1 MDLESVKCILARY
14 DYVLH
19 EELKTGPLFIVS
31 NSSNNNSP
39 AILIDLHL
47 FDLSATDYHYVE
59 YTSEQNRIM
68 HQYSGLLRFLIDDIE
83 EFQHQLKLFL
93 LDDSVAEKIK
103 VFGQNREAEHIDPT
117 PPEYNFALIFER
129 VFGAQCLH
137 ALKAEVS
144 YVDRVGVRRFID
156 YELNKSDSCIAIELN
171 GETYHHP
178 LIIGQK
184 RYKSQLLKQNSL
196 VSDGKKVFRWSNRGM
211 ADETKIADQL
221 RTYFGSANNFISNP
235 SFLAKRDVTTFELYQ
250 HQEDALERISN
261 ERQQGKSTFLVVLP
275 TGTGKTEVFI
285 EDMSRQLKS
294 GHVQSVLVMVPT
306 SALKKQT
313 IHRISQQI
321 SYFNISESF
330 YDSNAQIVVQ
340 TNAYM
345 LRNFKQLPSNRFDY
359 ILVDEAHRAAA
370 HGLRKV
376 LEHFEPKTL
385 IGLTATDERL
395 DKQRLEDIF
404 GSYEVDL
411 TLEQAIKQGIVP
423 PIRAFRLLSNID
435 LSQVRFN
442 GKDFV
447 KSDLNRKIQVP
458 SRDQLIVDVLKKYFS
473 KPLQYSKPLSQGLVF
488 CVDVKHTQRMAKLL
502 NQNGISAASVHG
514 TDRSGILEY
523 ENGTVRFLCACE
535 LLNEGWDAP
544 QTEIVVM
551 ARPTMSKV
559 LYTQQLGRGTR
570 NNPGKDAL
578 YVIDVVD
585 SYGAALH
592 PYSVHSLLQVPNYMP
607 FGDVIYP
614 DLGTAVNELTILD
627 GLYENERRMEPIN
640 IFNFEQAFGDLIN
653 EEQLAR
659 ELFVSTGTVKA
670 WLKKGEIQAAKSI
683 PFGRS
688 KLNYFAPEMITEIR
702 RLKGLKERTDETR
715 YEDFFEFLG
724 QKDYTFSYKV
734 IFLLSFI
741 KYLNPQ
747 GEAEL
752 NKVSQSYQQF
762 YRSIFDKFGRAEKE
776 NNPLNKVANLDNISY
791 LQRSLLQN
799 PFEKFERK
807 RFIYHCKDLALI
819 SFDAVL
825 WERLNKDDLV
835 RIQRNMVEDGVEYFD
850 KVGISVEEND
860 FKIFL

>member
-1 MDLESVKCILARY
+1 MDLESIKYILADY
-14 DYVLH
+14 GYVLCD
-19 EELKTGPLFIVS
+19 ELKTGPLFVVS
-31 NSSNNNSP
+31 NSPDNHHP
-39 AILIDLHL
+39 AILIDLKL
-47 FDLSATDYHYVE
+47 FSLTSTDYHYVE
-59 YTSEQNRIM
+59 YTSEQNRLM
-68 HQYSGLLRFLIDDIE
+68 HQHSGLLRFFVDDIE
-83 EFQHQLKLFL
+83 EFQQQLELFL
-93 LDDSVAEKIK
+93 LDDAEVENIK
-103 VFGQNREAEHIDPT
+103 TFGQNREDVHIDPT
-117 PPEYNFALIFER
+117 LPEYNFALIFEK
-129 VFGAQCLH
+129 VFGAKGLH

-144 YVDRVGVRRFID
+144 YVDRAGIRRFID
-156 YELNKSDSCIAIELN
+156 YELNKIDSSIAIELN

-196 VSDGKKVFRWSNRGM
+196 VSDGRKVFRWSNRGM

-221 RTYFGSANNFISNP
+221 KTYFGSGNEFISNP
-235 SFLAKRDVTTFELYQ
+235 AFLAKRDVTSFELYQ
-250 HQEDALERISN
+250 HQEEALKRITT

-294 GHVQSVLVMVPT
+294 GHVKSVLVMVPT

-313 IHRISQQI
+313 ILRINGQI
-321 SYFNISESF
+321 PNINISEHF
-330 YDSNAQIVVQ
+330 FDANAQIVVQ

-345 LRNFKQLPSNRFDY
+345 LRNFKQLPNNRFDY

-376 LEHFEPKTL
+376 LEHFAPKTL

-423 PIRAFRLLSNID
+423 PIRAFRLQSNID
-435 LSQVRFN
+435 LSKVRFN
-442 GKDFV
+442 GKDYV
-447 KSDLNRKIQVP
+447 KSELNRTVQVP
-458 SRDQLIVDVLKKYFS
+458 SRDQLIIDVLNKYFS
-473 KPLQYSKPLSQGLVF
+473 KPLQYNKPLSQGLVF

-523 ENGTVRFLCACE
+523 ENGDVRFLCACE

-570 NNPGKDAL
+570 NHPGKEAL

-585 SYGAALH
+585 SYGAVLH

-614 DLGTAVNELTILD
+614 DLGIAINELTILD
-627 GLYENERRMEPIN
+627 GLYEHERRMEPIN

-670 WLKKGEIQAAKSI
+670 WLKKGEIKVAKSI

-688 KLNYFAPEMITEIR
+688 KLNYFDPLIVSEVRHT
-702 RLKGLKERTDETR
+702 KGLKERTEATR
-715 YEDFFEFLG
+715 YDDFFEFLG
-724 QKDYTFSYKV
+724 QKDYTFSYKI
-734 IFLLSFI
+734 IFMLSFI
-741 KYLNPQ
+741 QHLNPQ
-747 GEAEL
+747 GEAEI
-752 NKVSQSYQQF
+752 NEVSQSYQQF
-762 YRSIFDKFGRAEKE
+762 YRSLFDRFGRVEKE
-776 NNPLNKVANLDNISY
+776 SNPLNNLSNLDNISY
-791 LQRSLLQN
+791 IKRSLLQN

-807 RFIYHCKDLALI
+807 RFIYHCNDLALI

-825 WERLNKDDLV
+825 WERFNKDDLV
-835 RIQRNMVEDGVEYFD
+835 RIQQSMVEDGVEYFD
-850 KVGISVEEND
+850 KVGISIEEND
-860 FKIFL
+860 FKNFL